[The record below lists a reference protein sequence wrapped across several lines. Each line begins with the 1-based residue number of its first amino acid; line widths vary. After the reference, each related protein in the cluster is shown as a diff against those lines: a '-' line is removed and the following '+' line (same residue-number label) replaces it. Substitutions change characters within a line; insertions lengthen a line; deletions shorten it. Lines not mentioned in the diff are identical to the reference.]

1 MKAESSTRTA
11 LLRASSFAPD
21 FLIINVT
28 TDSTDTRPVRASEQ
42 LDWEALAG
50 FVRGKLVEVFG
61 EEFDASAPMTVEQFP
76 GGHSNLTYLL
86 RFGQHEFVMRRP
98 PFGPVPPK
106 AHDMAREYRI
116 LEAVHPVYTLAPRPF
131 MLCEDQSVI
140 GSTFYVMERRRGLVV
155 RVEEPPELADRPE
168 ERLRASRALIDALA
182 RLHMVDINEHGLAA
196 LGKPVGFV
204 GRQVRGWNERWHGS
218 QTSELPAMDAL
229 AAWLIE
235 RLPPEAERPTLV
247 HGDFK
252 LDNVMLDAGDVGRLV
267 GVFDW
272 EMAAVGD
279 PLIDL
284 GILLAYWVHVSTA
297 AASADAVSTVTQRE
311 GWLTRAEIL
320 ERYSEGTGLDV
331 SRITFY
337 EVFAVFKLA
346 VVLQQIFYRYH
357 RGQTDDP
364 RFATLDERVRW
375 LADIA
380 TRLAEKA

>member
-1 MKAESSTRTA
+1 
-11 LLRASSFAPD
+11 
-21 FLIINVT
+21 
-28 TDSTDTRPVRASEQ
+28 VRASEQ
-42 LDWEALAG
+42 LDWQALRLY
-50 FVRGKLVEVFG
+50 VREKLAEVLG
-61 EEFDASAPMTVEQFP
+61 EEFDVYAPMTVEQFP

-86 RFGQHEFVMRRP
+86 RFGSQEFVMRRP

-116 LEAVHPVYTLAPRPF
+116 LEAVHPVYNLAPRVF

-155 RVEEPPELADRPE
+155 RTEEPPELAEKPA
-168 ERLRASRALIDALA
+168 ERRRASRAMIDALA
-182 RLHMVDINEHGLAA
+182 QLHEVDIEAHGLIH
-196 LGKPVGFV
+196 LGKPAGFV
-204 GRQVRGWNERWHGS
+204 ERQVRGWSERWHGS
-218 QTSELPAMDAL
+218 QTTELPLMDAL
-229 AAWLIE
+229 ASWLIE
-235 RLPPEAERPTLV
+235 RLPQDPARPALV

-252 LDNVMLDAGDVGRLV
+252 LDNVMLDARDVGRLV

-297 AASADAVSTVTQRE
+297 EARDAVSTVTQRQ
-311 GWLTRAEIL
+311 GWFTRDEIL
-320 ERYSEGTGLDV
+320 ERYGERTRLDL
-331 SRITFY
+331 SKITFY

-380 TRLAEKA
+380 TRLAEKE